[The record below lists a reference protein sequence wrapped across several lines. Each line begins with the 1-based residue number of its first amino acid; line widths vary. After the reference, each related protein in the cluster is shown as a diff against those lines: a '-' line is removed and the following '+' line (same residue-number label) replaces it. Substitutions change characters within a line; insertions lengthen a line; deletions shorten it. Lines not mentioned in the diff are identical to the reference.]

1 MASLKRR
8 LRSRLGTYAGAVALT
23 AALVGA
29 ACTAQL
35 GEPSKSDA
43 KSPGTPGSG
52 DEPTDPE
59 TGEPLV
65 LRPLVVSRLNRLEY
79 NNTVRDLLGSQ
90 LRPADGFPADGLAEG
105 FDTVGVA
112 LSLSPTH
119 VIAYERAA
127 HELVDELFA
136 NPESAH
142 FTKIVSC
149 DVEEGDADTGLACAR
164 SILEDFA
171 RRAWRRPV
179 TDEELDSVLHPFQ
192 VASEVGAT
200 RTIALRHSLAAVLMS
215 PYFLFKL
222 EIDPDPSS
230 TEPRDLTPYEL
241 ATRLSY
247 TLWATM
253 PDDEL
258 FAAAESGNLTS
269 DEGLAAQIDRMLDD
283 PRSDALVE
291 SFAAR
296 WLGFKRIDTHEVNFA
311 IFPEYD
317 EQLARSMRRET
328 ELFIREFLHDERPV
342 AEMLTAG
349 FTYIDERLATHY
361 GLSLPDG
368 SAEGFARIDTAGSER
383 IGLLT
388 LGSLLTTTSFSSR
401 TSPVRRGEFVFSHL
415 LCGTVPPP
423 PPGVEGL
430 PAEDVSGL
438 SLRERLEQHREDPA
452 CSGCHSLMDPL
463 GFGFENYDA
472 IGRYRTLDGT
482 VPINAAGELD
492 GMPFTG
498 AEELSSILR
507 DDPRLLA
514 CVVQKFLIYAGRRPL
529 SGKGDQGWVTYSAD
543 LAEQADGGSLRSIVR
558 TVLMSDPFR
567 RRVPSGS

>member
-1 MASLKRR
+1 MASLRR
-8 LRSRLGTYAGAVALT
+8 PVRSKLASYAGATGLT
-23 AALVGA
+23 AALVAA
-29 ACTAQL
+29 ACTGQL
-35 GEPSKSDA
+35 GELSKSDA
-43 KSPGTPGSG
+43 ERADPSQ
-52 DEPTDPE
+52 DEPVDPT
-59 TGEPLV
+59 TGEPLEV
-65 LRPLVVSRLNRLEY
+65 RPLVVSRLNRLEY

-90 LRPADGFPADGLAEG
+90 LRPADGFPADGLAGG

-112 LSLSPTH
+112 LSLSPTY

-127 HELVDELFA
+127 HELIDELFA
-136 NPESAH
+136 NPESSH
-142 FTKIVSC
+142 FAKIVLC
-149 DVEEGDADTGLACAR
+149 DVEEGDAETGLDCAR
-164 SILEDFA
+164 SILKEFT

-179 TDEELDSVLHPFQ
+179 TDEEVDSVLHPFQ

-200 RTIALRHSLAAVLMS
+200 RTDGLRHSLAAVLMS
-215 PYFLFKL
+215 PFFLFKL

-230 TEPRDLTPYEL
+230 TEPRDLSPYEL

-247 TLWATM
+247 ALWATT

-258 FAAAESGNLTS
+258 LEAAESGNLTS

-283 PRSDALVE
+283 PRSDALLE

-296 WLGFKRIDTHEVNFA
+296 WLDFKRIDTHEVNPS

-317 EQLARSMRRET
+317 EPLARSMRRET
-328 ELFIREFLHDERPV
+328 EFFIREFLHDDRPV

-349 FTYIDERLATHY
+349 FTYVDERLAAHY
-361 GLSLPDG
+361 GLSLPTD
-368 SAEGFARIDTAGSER
+368 SPEGFSRIDTAGTER

-415 LCGTVPPP
+415 LCGSVPPP

-438 SLRERLEQHREDPA
+438 SLRERLEQHRSDPS

-482 VPINAAGELD
+482 APINAAGELD
-492 GMPFTG
+492 GVPFTG
-498 AEELSSILR
+498 AEELSLILS
-507 DDPRLLA
+507 DDPRLAA
-514 CVVQKFLIYAGRRPL
+514 CVMEKFLTYAGRRPL
-529 SGKGDQGWVTYSAD
+529 SAQGDQGWVAYLTD
-543 LAEQADGGSLRSIVR
+543 LAEKADGGSLRSIIR
-558 TVLMSDPFR
+558 TVLSSDPFR